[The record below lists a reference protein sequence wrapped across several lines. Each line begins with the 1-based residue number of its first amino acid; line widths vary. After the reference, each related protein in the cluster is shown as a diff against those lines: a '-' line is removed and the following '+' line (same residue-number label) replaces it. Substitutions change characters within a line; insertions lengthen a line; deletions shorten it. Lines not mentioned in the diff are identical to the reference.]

1 MIVLG
6 SKFWRGTRKV
16 KAIKK
21 SDYSAFRGKR
31 KKPLNY
37 FSDSDMSDFDLPCPI
52 SPKKIDLT
60 KTPDDDVI
68 HVNFSN
74 TPPAPALQD
83 VVSRLKKC
91 VERSG
96 DIDQLRSQL
105 AITQS
110 EKEKAEDKAKTASHA
125 LEDVKACLSCI
136 ICKSVA
142 PFPWIITPCCK
153 ILVCRECSNRWLQM
167 EASCPHCRAT
177 VEFSSCIEVPEI
189 RQMQEIITTLRLP
202 FD

>member
-37 FSDSDMSDFDLPCPI
+37 FSDSDMSDFELPCPS
-52 SPKKIDLT
+52 SPKKIDLM

-68 HVNFSN
+68 HINSSN
-74 TPPAPALQD
+74 TPSAPALLD
-83 VVSRLKKC
+83 VVSQLEKC

-96 DIDQLRSQL
+96 DIDQL
-105 AITQS
+105 
-110 EKEKAEDKAKTASHA
+110 
-125 LEDVKACLSCI
+125 
-136 ICKSVA
+136 
-142 PFPWIITPCCK
+142 
-153 ILVCRECSNRWLQM
+153 
-167 EASCPHCRAT
+167 
-177 VEFSSCIEVPEI
+177 
-189 RQMQEIITTLRLP
+189 
-202 FD
+202 

>member
-1 MIVLG
+1 
-6 SKFWRGTRKV
+6 
-16 KAIKK
+16 
-21 SDYSAFRGKR
+21 
-31 KKPLNY
+31 
-37 FSDSDMSDFDLPCPI
+37 MSDFELPCPS

-68 HVNFSN
+68 HI
-74 TPPAPALQD
+74 TPSAPALQD
-83 VVSRLKKC
+83 VVSRLEKC

-96 DIDQLRSQL
+96 DIDQLRIQL
-105 AITQS
+105 ASTQN
-110 EKEKAEDKAKTASHA
+110 EKEKAEEEAKTASHA

-153 ILVCRECSNRWLQM
+153 ILICRECSNRWLQM
-167 EASCPHCRAT
+167 EASCPHCRAA
-177 VEFSSCIEVPEI
+177 VESSSCIEVPEI

-202 FD
+202 SDNSNFVQKQMYIIIIETLLLNSTLISETTG